1 MKKYAMST
9 FPAYEV
15 NVVIEGNIQEYAI
28 NFLHIFNNVK
38 TQEGLIRI
46 ANDYSNGVQ
55 VVCTEEMLEPT
66 QEYLSQFGEI
76 QHVAKVLCIKL
87 EDDPDEYDWR
97 KYDDLVIVPWAD

>member
-15 NVVIEGNIQEYAI
+15 DVKMEGDLQTYAI

-38 TQEGLIRI
+38 TQKGLIRI
-46 ANDYSNGVQ
+46 ANDYGSGVQ

-66 QEYLSQFGEI
+66 KEYLSQFGEI
-76 QHVAKVLCIKL
+76 QDVAKVLCMSL
-87 EDDPDEYDWR
+87 EEDPDYDWNT
-97 KYDDLVIVPWAD
+97 YEDLVIVPYVD

>member
-15 NVVIEGNIQEYAI
+15 NVVIEGTIQEYAM

-46 ANDYSNGVQ
+46 SNDYCNGVQ

-66 QEYLSQFGEI
+66 KDYLSQFGEI
-76 QHVAKVLCIKL
+76 QNVDKVLCMSL
-87 EDDPDEYDWR
+87 EEDPDYDYN
-97 KYDDLVIVPWAD
+97 KYMDLVIVPYVD